1 VEENSEWRMS
11 ESEAAKLITT
21 AYFIDQHGSTP
32 KSGLSAEIPID
43 PVVVYLSHLAP
54 GSRRTMAQALS
65 TLSKILSGGLAD
77 LHTFDWSCLTYEHTS
92 TLPALLSSDPHNL
105 SPATINKMLS
115 ALRGCLR
122 ECANLKRMTWEQFNA
137 ATQIRCKV
145 AHKEPP
151 GRSLSRGE
159 IEALMEATEGD
170 GVQAVRDRAIL
181 ALLYGAGLQRAEA
194 AALKLA
200 DYDPETGR
208 ILVRSGKGGKD
219 RAVFLAGR
227 RKAALECWIDLRG
240 QEPGGLLQPTRA
252 GKVWVSSCQCMT
264 PDALFKILERLGES
278 AKLKDFSPHYLRRS
292 YISDLIDAGA
302 DLLAVQRLVGHASV
316 NTTARYD
323 RRSEAAAKKAAA
335 MIDL

>member
-1 VEENSEWRMS
+1 MVRILEMLMSLRPLILWGRAFTSRLRTVSENNEWRMS

-21 AYFIDQHGSTP
+21 AYFINQHGSTL
-32 KSGLSAEIPID
+32 KSGLSVGDLPLEEIPID
-43 PVVVYLSHLAP
+43 PVTVYLSRLAP

-65 TLSKILSGGLAD
+65 SVAKILSGGLAD

-92 TLPALLSSDPHNL
+92 TLPSLLASEPHNL

-145 AHKEPP
+145 AYKEPP
-151 GRSLSRGE
+151 GRSLSRQE
-159 IEALMEATEGD
+159 IESLMEATEGED
-170 GVQAVRDRAIL
+170 VQAVRDRAIL
-181 ALLYGAGLQRAEA
+181 ALLYGAGLRRAEA

-208 ILVRSGKGGKD
+208 LLVRSGKGGKD

-227 RKAALECWIDLRG
+227 RKSALDRWIDLRG
-240 QEPGGLLQPTRA
+240 QEHGGLIQPTRA
-252 GKVWVSSCQCMT
+252 GKVWIRPGT
-264 PDALFKILERLGES
+264 
-278 AKLKDFSPHYLRRS
+278 
-292 YISDLIDAGA
+292 
-302 DLLAVQRLVGHASV
+302 
-316 NTTARYD
+316 
-323 RRSEAAAKKAAA
+323 
-335 MIDL
+335 